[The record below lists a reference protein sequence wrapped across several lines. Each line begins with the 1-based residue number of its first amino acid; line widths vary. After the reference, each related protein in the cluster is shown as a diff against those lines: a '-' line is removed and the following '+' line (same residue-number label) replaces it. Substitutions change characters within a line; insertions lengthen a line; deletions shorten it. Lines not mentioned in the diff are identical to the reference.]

1 MTFKEK
7 VYKSYREIIE
17 TKIQLFQNTLKELRE
32 SGSNETK
39 STAGDKYETALAM
52 LHIEQE
58 NVSRQLNEILK
69 QKAFFNQIDPAVPAL
84 KITNGSLIKT
94 NKGYFFMSVALGK
107 TTVDGITVMALSPF
121 SPLGQRLMELKEN
134 DFAEINETKFIIES
148 IV

>member
-7 VYKSYREIIE
+7 VYESYLKLIE
-17 TKIQLFQNTLKELRE
+17 NKIQLFQNTLKELRE

-69 QKAFFNQIDPAVPAL
+69 QKVLFSQIDPIVSAS
-84 KITNGSLIKT
+84 KIANGSLIKT
-94 NKGYFFMSVALGK
+94 NKGYFFMSIALGK
-107 TTVDGITVMALSPF
+107 TNVDGIIVMALSPY
-121 SPLGQRLMELKEN
+121 SPLGQKLMELKVN
-134 DFAEINETKFIIES
+134 DAAEINGTRYTIEN
-148 IV
+148 IF

>member
-58 NVSRQLNEILK
+58 NVSRQLSEILK
-69 QKAFFNQIDPAVPAL
+69 QKALFSKIDPAVSAL
-84 KITNGSLIKT
+84 KNYQWKSDQ
-94 NKGYFFMSVALGK
+94 NK
-107 TTVDGITVMALSPF
+107 
-121 SPLGQRLMELKEN
+121 QRLFFHECG
-134 DFAEINETKFIIES
+134 
-148 IV
+148 VG